1 MNKCGKCGLCDHSHD
16 LMMQIEYS
24 GTANILSCSLPI
36 LYYFLNLYTN
46 KYKVNH
52 NNLINCSILLYLQ
65 WLMFIFKTLSLSFDL
80 KFIFYV
86 NFIHCTIFKIC
97 SMCLWVVSRVPC
109 HVYTFQ
115 DCSVFRLE
123 SRIVINNANVII
135 GWVDLGSGIR
145 IKMNMHG
152 DHNKSMFCLTE
163 LILIFSLYMNWS
175 YKDSSNYNL
184 RNLCSIAGLEG
195 DASGRSKQTR
205 SEKKDR
211 KSVV

>member
-1 MNKCGKCGLCDHSHD
+1 ML
-16 LMMQIEYS
+16 
-24 GTANILSCSLPI
+24 I
-36 LYYFLNLYTN
+36 LYIVQF
-46 KYKVNH
+46 
-52 NNLINCSILLYLQ
+52 
-65 WLMFIFKTLSLSFDL
+65 L
-80 KFIFYV
+80 KFV
-86 NFIHCTIFKIC
+86 L
-97 SMCLWVVSRVPC
+97 CLWVVSRVPC

-205 SEKKDR
+205 SEKKSR
-211 KSVV
+211 KAMLKLGMKPVTGVSRVTVKKSKNVSSIWHVFLAFHHSFLHLSDLFCFGKNWNFGLLFV